1 MEQRGRNMAKIAVIG
16 GGAAGMLAAGRAA
29 QRGHTVHL
37 YEKNNRL
44 GKKIL
49 ITGKGRCNVTN
60 DGDLDVF
67 LDHIPGNPYFMY
79 SAFYRFDN
87 QALRKLLLEM
97 GLETKVERGN
107 RVFPVT
113 DRSQDVVRA
122 LEKYLRQNHVLLHL
136 ESPVERIWVKDGRAA
151 GIVLQNQKELAFDAV
166 IVATRGLSY
175 PATGSTGDGYR
186 MAKAVG
192 HTITKLYPSLV
203 PLRTAESWCRELMG
217 LSLRNIAIRICDEMG
232 KTVYQDFGELL
243 FTHFGVSGPV
253 ILSASRHILTQTEKG
268 YRLWID
274 LKPALEEKQ
283 LDQRLLR
290 DFEKYSNKDFRN
302 ALGDLLPQK
311 MIPVIIALSGIAP
324 DKKVNHVTKE
334 ERRTLLR
341 LLKGLPLTIIGTT
354 GYAEAVVT
362 SGGIC
367 VDGIDPS
374 TMESKRVKALYFAGE
389 VLDVDAYTGGFNLQ
403 IAFSTGFVAGDSVCG
418 QEKGGLA

>member
-1 MEQRGRNMAKIAVIG
+1 M
-16 GGAAGMLAAGRAA
+16 
-29 QRGHTVHL
+29 
-37 YEKNNRL
+37 
-44 GKKIL
+44 
-49 ITGKGRCNVTN
+49 
-60 DGDLDVF
+60 
-67 LDHIPGNPYFMY
+67 
-79 SAFYRFDN
+79 
-87 QALRKLLLEM
+87 
-97 GLETKVERGN
+97 
-107 RVFPVT
+107 
-113 DRSQDVVRA
+113 
-122 LEKYLRQNHVLLHL
+122 
-136 ESPVERIWVKDGRAA
+136 
-151 GIVLQNQKELAFDAV
+151 
-166 IVATRGLSY
+166 
-175 PATGSTGDGYR
+175 
-186 MAKAVG
+186 
-192 HTITKLYPSLV
+192 
-203 PLRTAESWCRELMG
+203 
-217 LSLRNIAIRICDEMG
+217 
-232 KTVYQDFGELL
+232 
-243 FTHFGVSGPV
+243 
-253 ILSASRHILTQTEKG
+253 TQTEKG

-367 VDGIDPS
+367 VDEIDPS

>member
-166 IVATRGLSY
+166 IVATGGLSY

-283 LDQRLLR
+283 LDQQLLR

-367 VDGIDPS
+367 VDEIDPS